1 MSKIAFL
8 INRLIKNYDAI
19 LKDIQNT
26 FAETDYQLYF
36 SDFSGHLVDLAQ
48 KALKDGKNTIIT
60 VGGDG
65 THNEVIN
72 GVLAHFKIGNNSEI
86 ESYDLENLK
95 KIRLGLYPAGTG
107 NDFSKSINIKP
118 NALQLKNEIAN
129 GKSRLLDLGWTSF
142 TDKQNKPTNRFF
154 INITD
159 VGMGG
164 EVARKLENKIPL
176 LSNKTQY
183 AIRIVS
189 TFLTYK
195 KALIQAKSE
204 NYDWKGQVMN
214 FIVANGKWFG
224 NGLGVAPDAVLDD
237 GFFEIAILG
246 DIGLLDYLKHLDT
259 VKKGEKVIHPEVNY
273 NRFKEITITSGDGSS
288 VPIDMDGEFVGY
300 APLTL
305 KNIPQTINFIC

>member
-26 FAETDYQLYF
+26 FADTDFQLYF
-36 SDFSGHLVDLAQ
+36 SDFSGHLVELAQ
-48 KALKDGKNTIIT
+48 KALKEGKDTIIT

-72 GVLAHFKIGNNSEI
+72 GVLAYFKIGNNGEI
-86 ESYDLENLK
+86 ESYDLDNLK

-107 NDFSKSINIKP
+107 NDFSKSINVKP
-118 NALQLKNEIAN
+118 YAQQLKNNIDN
-129 GKSRLLDLGWTSF
+129 GKSRLIDLGWTSF
-142 TDKQNKPTNRFF
+142 TNKQNNPTNRFF

-164 EVARKLENKIPL
+164 EVARKLENKIPF

-183 AIRIVS
+183 AIRIVT

-195 KALIQAKSE
+195 KASIHAKSE

-224 NGLGVAPDAVLDD
+224 NGLGVAPDAILDD
-237 GFFEIAILG
+237 GQFEIAILG
-246 DIGLLDYLKHLDT
+246 DIGILDYLKHLDT
-259 VKKGEKVIHPEVNY
+259 VKKGEKVIHPEVIY
-273 NRFKEITITSGDGSS
+273 DRFKEITITSGDGSS
-288 VPIDMDGEFVGY
+288 VSIDMDGEFVGY

-305 KNIPQTINFIC
+305 KNIPRSINFIC